1 MLYRKAASPAE
12 EHLRRQIAPMFMEER
27 TPGRDGLRRHRLD
40 GCRDILAATLAL
52 NHHALGAFRSGD
64 MRNIGEQK
72 ANLFHS
78 GSELGRRIRQPT
90 LSKNLNIV
98 VVRLTPPPYGH
109 NVHLEYERPCR
120 ILAPPPIE
128 RPRRSSF
135 PHL

>member
-12 EHLRRQIAPMFMEER
+12 EHLRRQIAPMFMAER

-72 ANLFHS
+72 AMLACQPMTISRYRKKAIRDGHLKIVKSHS
-78 GSELGRRIRQPT
+78 YRSAGKGEATEFQFVGRF
-90 LSKNLNIV
+90 S
-98 VVRLTPPPYGH
+98 YGL
-109 NVHLEYERPCR
+109 VKDALRG
-120 ILAPPPIE
+120 
-128 RPRRSSF
+128 
-135 PHL
+135 